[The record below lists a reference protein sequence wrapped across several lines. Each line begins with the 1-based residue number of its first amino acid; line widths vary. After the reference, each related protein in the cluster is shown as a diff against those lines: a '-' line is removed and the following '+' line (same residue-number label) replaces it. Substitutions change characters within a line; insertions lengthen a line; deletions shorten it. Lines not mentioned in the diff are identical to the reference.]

1 MNQYKIHKRV
11 KFLRMLVGNNEYP
24 FDLKNKRQ
32 TPTLIGVTPQHH
44 NTYTPLMAHAWGRCW
59 GIRGSLG
66 EACKCLCTGRYKDT

>member
-1 MNQYKIHKRV
+1 MHIYRRNEPIHTSPRKIHI
-11 KFLRMLVGNNEYP
+11 
-24 FDLKNKRQ
+24 DLKNKRQ

-44 NTYTPLMAHAWGRCW
+44 NTYTPLMAHAWGSCW